1 MAIWDRAWPK
11 APPAASPPATAEATA
26 PKSKKQI
33 ECLRL
38 PIEDL
43 GKLKELSYP
52 ARDSSDRMYDAEGL
66 EMRACTVKIDRKGR
80 GKIRYEDGET
90 GTVRIEWIADA

>member
-1 MAIWDRAWPK
+1 MAIWDRTWPK
-11 APPAASPPATAEATA
+11 APPAASPPATAEVAT
-26 PKSKKQI
+26 PKSAQPI
-33 ECLRL
+33 EALRL
-38 PIEDL
+38 PLHKL

-52 ARDSSDRMYDAEGL
+52 ASDSSDRMYDAEGL

-80 GKIRYEDGET
+80 GKITYEDGET